1 MRTTAVL
8 FFILLSVK
16 LCGQDIH
23 FSQFQQ
29 MPLHYSPAQ
38 TGMFDGDLR
47 FAGIQRTQWK
57 SVTTPFV
64 TFGAA
69 VDFKNPLG
77 KQDWN
82 AGLFIMQD
90 RAGDS
95 QFNTFQLNFSLSRE
109 FHLSDSETFLAGT
122 QIGLTQKR
130 IDIDALKFDNQWNG
144 FQFDPNL
151 DPNEVL
157 NQEGI
162 SYLQLNLGGA
172 YQKNFDGRNKFMGAI
187 GIYQW
192 SSPDVGFYNENAP
205 LDARFSFATNATI
218 EINSEWDARPALMLG
233 LQGKFRELLIG
244 GDVRRILMQEKGLW
258 RAMYAGVYLRTRDA
272 GYLLVGMEYDQWNV
286 GLSYDI
292 NYSDLDPASNGRG
305 GFEFSIVYILKKFR
319 PPTVVKRNCPDYL

>member
-1 MRTTAVL
+1 MRNSLVL
-8 FFILLSVK
+8 FCLLLSCQV
-16 LCGQDIH
+16 LAQDIH

-38 TGMFDGDLR
+38 TGMFDGDVR

-69 VDFKNPLG
+69 VDFKNPFEL
-77 KQDWN
+77 KDWN

-95 QFNTFQLNFSLSRE
+95 QFNTFQINLSLSRE
-109 FHLSDSETFLAGT
+109 FHLSDTETLAAGA
-122 QIGLTQKR
+122 QIGFTQKR
-130 IDIDALKFDNQWNG
+130 IDIDALRFDNQWNG
-144 FQFDPNL
+144 FQYDPSL
-151 DPNEVL
+151 DPKEIL
-157 NQEGI
+157 SQEGI
-162 SYLQLNLGGA
+162 SFLQLNLGAA
-172 YQKNFDGRNKFMGAI
+172 YQKQLAGRNDFTGAI

-192 SSPDVGFYNENAP
+192 STPDVGFYNEESS
-205 LDARFSFATNATI
+205 LDARFSFSTSATI
-218 EINSEWDARPALMLG
+218 EINDEWDARPAMMLG
-233 LQGKFRELLIG
+233 LQGKFREFLIG

-258 RAMYAGVYLRTRDA
+258 RAVYGGVYFRTRDA
-272 GYLLVGMEYDQWNV
+272 GYILAGMEYDQWNV

-305 GFEFSIVYILKKFR
+305 GLEFSIVYILKKFR
-319 PPTVVKRNCPDYL
+319 PPTVAKRNCPDYL